1 MYYICKKNIMDLQVR
16 KLNFIQEFLRI
27 TDENIISK
35 LESLIKIEKKKQHE
49 SDFKPMEITEFYK
62 MIDQAK
68 TDSENGNV
76 ISQQDLKTKIKSWK

>member
-35 LESLIKIEKKKQHE
+35 LEYLIKIEKKKQHE

-68 TDSENGNV
+68 ADSENGNV